1 MNFGGKQCYKSTGN
15 NIDIYVNNDD
25 EKKNKT
31 WSGATDGGKSCEI
44 ETERKWEINRNI
56 GR

>member
-31 WSGATDGGKSCEI
+31 CSGATDGGKSCEI
-44 ETERKWEINRNI
+44 ETERK
-56 GR
+56 